1 MGPAQLTGA
10 QVPLPPKNFFVN
22 RTIPWHVTAH
32 FFILAVEADGRT
44 RPASVIASS
53 TGFQHSRHARL
64 GVHDDLRSLAA
75 SLFIDIFIGL
85 GIHPQRKLP
94 HEVQHVRIRSLDSLK
109 EAVGNEA
116 LKRLLK

>member
-1 MGPAQLTGA
+1 M
-10 QVPLPPKNFFVN
+10 PLPSKNFFVN
-22 RTIPWHVTAH
+22 RTITWHAAAH
-32 FFILAVEADGRT
+32 FFILVVEADGRT
-44 RPASVIASS
+44 RPATVIASS
-53 TGFQHSRHARL
+53 MGFQQSRHARL

-75 SLFIDIFIGL
+75 SLFIDVFIGL

-116 LKRLLK
+116 SRVLLK

>member
-1 MGPAQLTGA
+1 MA
-10 QVPLPPKNFFVN
+10 
-22 RTIPWHVTAH
+22 AH
-32 FFILAVEADGRT
+32 IFILVVEADGRT

-53 TGFQHSRHARL
+53 MGFQHSRHARL

-75 SLFIDIFIGL
+75 SLFIDVFIGL
-85 GIHPQRKLP
+85 GIHPQRKFP

-116 LKRLLK
+116 SQVLLK

>member
-1 MGPAQLTGA
+1 M
-10 QVPLPPKNFFVN
+10 PLPSKNFFVN
-22 RTIPWHVTAH
+22 RTIPWHAAAH
-32 FFILAVEADGRT
+32 FFILVVEADGRT
-44 RPASVIASS
+44 RPATVIASS
-53 TGFQHSRHARL
+53 MGFQQSRHARL

-75 SLFIDIFIGL
+75 FIDVFIGL

-116 LKRLLK
+116 SQRLLK

>member
-1 MGPAQLTGA
+1 M
-10 QVPLPPKNFFVN
+10 
-22 RTIPWHVTAH
+22 
-32 FFILAVEADGRT
+32 VEADGRT

-53 TGFQHSRHARL
+53 MGFQHSRHARL

-75 SLFIDIFIGL
+75 SLFIDVFIGL

-94 HEVQHVRIRSLDSLK
+94 HEVQHVRIRSLPVDSLK

-116 LKRLLK
+116 LQRLLK

>member
-1 MGPAQLTGA
+1 M
-10 QVPLPPKNFFVN
+10 PLPPQNFFVN
-22 RTIPWHVTAH
+22 RTIPWHAAAH
-32 FFILAVEADGRT
+32 FFILVVEADGRT
-44 RPASVIASS
+44 RPATVIASS
-53 TGFQHSRHARL
+53 MGFQQSRHARL

-75 SLFIDIFIGL
+75 SLFIDVFIGL

-116 LKRLLK
+116 SRVLLKSD